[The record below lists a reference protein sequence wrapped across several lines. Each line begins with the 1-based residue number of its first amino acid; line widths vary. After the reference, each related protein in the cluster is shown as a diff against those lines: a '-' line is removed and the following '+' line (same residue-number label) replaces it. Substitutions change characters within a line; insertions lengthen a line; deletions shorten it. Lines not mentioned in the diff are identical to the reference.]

1 MLCVFFGPL
10 QIQKMVISGGDFKP
24 DALKTKEMVS
34 LLLDDDEMKSRC
46 KYIVLDVTTKTLCTV
61 LHMYVCMYVRIMY
74 KRESS
79 SQPGFYSL
87 ISLQFWQSKQRR
99 SRNRER
105 GGEARREKASQTAQ
119 ESHSQ
124 RN

>member
-46 KYIVLDVTTKTLCTV
+46 KYIVLDVTTITLCTV
-61 LHMYVCMYVRIMY
+61 LLYVCMYV
-74 KRESS
+74 
-79 SQPGFYSL
+79 L
-87 ISLQFWQSKQRR
+87 CT
-99 SRNRER
+99 RER
-105 GGEARREKASQTAQ
+105 AVISQGFTL
-119 ESHSQ
+119 
-124 RN
+124 

>member
-46 KYIVLDVTTKTLCTV
+46 KYYLDVTTITLCTV
-61 LHMYVCMYVRIMY
+61 LHMCVVCTYYVQE
-74 KRESS
+74 RE
-79 SQPGFYSL
+79 Q
-87 ISLQFWQSKQRR
+87 
-99 SRNRER
+99 
-105 GGEARREKASQTAQ
+105 
-119 ESHSQ
+119 
-124 RN
+124 